1 MESLVSAGL
10 YPPRVSYIVHRTN
23 AHALNPVPLKCRIDV
38 KGVEKPLY
46 FMLTS
51 PPQTF
56 TTAKPCKCIDVICCL
71 RSCMYGMTI
80 FICYC
85 MHAHSGLNPGV
96 QWILACVDNSIFFA
110 V

>member
-10 YPPRVSYIVHRTN
+10 YPPRVSYLVNHRTD

-38 KGVEKPLY
+38 KGVEINGRPLY

-56 TTAKPCKCIDVICCL
+56 STAKPCKCIGTCL
-71 RSCMYGMTI
+71 QTA
-80 FICYC
+80 YC
-85 MHAHSGLNPGV
+85 KISWL
-96 QWILACVDNSIFFA
+96 I
-110 V
+110 